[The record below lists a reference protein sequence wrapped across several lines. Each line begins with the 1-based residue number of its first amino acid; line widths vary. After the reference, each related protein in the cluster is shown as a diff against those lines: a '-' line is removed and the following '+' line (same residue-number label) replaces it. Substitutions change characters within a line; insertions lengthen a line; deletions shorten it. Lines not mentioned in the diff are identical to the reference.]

1 MVNNDKQQPQ
11 EDENT
16 TADSAVVQKYKTAGA
31 IVNKT
36 LQNLIQ
42 SCKVGASAKALCQK
56 GDNLLEQE
64 ANKKYKNEEDIKK
77 GIAFP
82 TCLSVNNCICH
93 FSPSKNDPDYT
104 LKAGDVVKI
113 DLGAHIDGFIAVAA
127 HTIVVGANAENKCT
141 GRAADV
147 VLAAYHASQAAL
159 RLIKDG
165 TSNYAVTDAVQK
177 IANEYKCKPIEG
189 MLSHQLKQFK
199 IDGEKTIIQNP
210 TIAQKKEHEKC
221 QFEKY
226 EVYAMDVLVSTGE
239 GLGKE
244 LGTKVSIYKKTEE
257 NYLLKLKASRA
268 FYAEVKKKYGSMPF
282 NLRNFEEE
290 AKAKMGVNECVT
302 HKLVEPFQVL
312 YEKHNEIVAQF
323 KNTVLIL
330 PRGLQIVTSNPFDL
344 TCFESEHSVQDE
356 EMKKLL
362 ESDLVLA
369 DAKKSVV
376 ANLTKTAAATAAA
389 SGTATSAGA
398 APPAEGTQQA
408 GSGAAKDKKKKKKK
422 KAAAAAAAAATAEA
436 GAGDATPD
444 VSSKK
449 TTTEAN
455 KENATAKP

>member
-16 TADSAVVQKYKTAGA
+16 IADNTVVQKYKTAGS

-42 SCKVGASAKALCQK
+42 SCKVGASVKTLCQK
-56 GDNLLEQE
+56 GDHLLEQE
-64 ANKKYKNEEDIKK
+64 TGKKYKNEPDMKK

-93 FSPSKNDPDYT
+93 FSPSKNDPDYV

-127 HTIVVGANAENKCT
+127 HTIVVGATVENKCK

-147 VLAAYHASQAAL
+147 VLAAYHAAQAAL
-159 RLIKDG
+159 RLLKDG
-165 TSNYAVTDAVQK
+165 TNNYAVTEAVQK
-177 IANEYKCKPIEG
+177 IAGEYKCKPIEG

-210 TIAQKKEHEKC
+210 TIVQKKEHEKC
-221 QFEKY
+221 TFEKY
-226 EVYAMDVLVSTGE
+226 EVYAMDVLISTGE

-244 LGTKVSIYKKTEE
+244 LDTKVSIYKKTEE
-257 NYLLKLKASRA
+257 NYILKLKASRA
-268 FYAEVKKKYGSMPF
+268 FYVEVKKKYGTMPF

-290 AKAKMGVNECVT
+290 AKAKMGVIECVT

-312 YEKHNEIVAQF
+312 YEKNNELVAQF

-330 PRGLQIVTSNPFDL
+330 PNGLQIVTGNAFDVN
-344 TCFESEHSVQDE
+344 CYDSEHSIQDE
-356 EMKKLL
+356 ETKKLL
-362 ESDLVLA
+362 ESEMILA
-369 DAKKSVV
+369 DAKKPIV
-376 ANLTKTAAATAAA
+376 ASQPKVAAA
-389 SGTATSAGA
+389 SSNVPASTTEAG
-398 APPAEGTQQA
+398 GD
-408 GSGAAKDKKKKKKK
+408 GAAKDKKKKKKK
-422 KAAAAAAAAATAEA
+422 KAAAAAAAAAA
-436 GAGDATPD
+436 GAGGDAVVAD
-444 VSSKK
+444 
-449 TTTEAN
+449 
-455 KENATAKP
+455 KENAAAAKA

>member
-16 TADSAVVQKYKTAGA
+16 IADSSVVQKYKTAGA

-64 ANKKYKNEEDIKK
+64 ANKKYKNEDDMKK

-127 HTIVVGANAENKCT
+127 HTIVVGANAENKCK

-147 VLAAYHASQAAL
+147 VLAAHYASQAAL
-159 RLIKDG
+159 RLLKDG
-165 TSNYAVTDAVQK
+165 TSNYAVTEAVQK

-257 NYLLKLKASRA
+257 NYLLKLKASRS

-330 PRGLQIVTSNPFDL
+330 PNGLQIVTSNPFDL
-344 TCFESEHSVQDE
+344 TSFESEHSVQDE
-356 EMKKLL
+356 AMKKLL
-362 ESDLVLA
+362 ESELVLA
-369 DAKKSVV
+369 DAKRSAV
-376 ANLTKTAAATAAA
+376 ANLVKAA
-389 SGTATSAGA
+389 SGSAAGSTGPAASTST
-398 APPAEGTQQA
+398 PPADGTQQA

-422 KAAAAAAAAATAEA
+422 KAAAAAAAANAEA
-436 GAGDATPD
+436 GAGDVAAN

-449 TTTEAN
+449 TTEAN
-455 KENATAKP
+455 KENAGAAKP

>member
-1 MVNNDKQQPQ
+1 MVNNDKKEVV

-16 TADSAVVQKYKTAGA
+16 IADNTVVQKYKVAGN
-31 IVNKT
+31 IVNKA
-36 LQNLIQ
+36 LQTLIQ
-42 SCKVGASAKALCQK
+42 GCKVGASAKALCQK
-56 GDNLLEQE
+56 GDHILEQE
-64 ANKKYKNEEDIKK
+64 TGKKYKNEPEMKK

-127 HTIVVGANAENKCT
+127 HTIVVGATAEAKAS

-159 RLIKDG
+159 RLLKDG
-165 TSNYAVTDAVQK
+165 TSNYAVTEAVQK
-177 IANEYKCKPIEG
+177 IAAEYKCKPIEG

-221 QFEKY
+221 TFEKY

-244 LGTKVSIYKKTEE
+244 LDTKVSIYKKTEE

-268 FYAEVKKKYGSMPF
+268 FYAEVKKKYGTMPF

-290 AKAKMGVNECVT
+290 AKAKMGVHECVT

-330 PRGLQIVTSNPFDL
+330 PNGLTVVTGSPFDQG
-344 TCFESEHSVQDE
+344 CYESEHSLQDE

-362 ESDLVLA
+362 AEDLVLA

-376 ANLTKTAAATAAA
+376 ANLVAKAASTAADKPASASATT
-389 SGTATSAGA
+389 TAT
-398 APPAEGTQQA
+398 PAEG
-408 GSGAAKDKKKKKKK
+408 GSDAAPKKKNKKKK
-422 KAAAAAAAAATAEA
+422 KAAAAAAAAAE
-436 GAGDATPD
+436 GGDA
-444 VSSKK
+444 
-449 TTTEAN
+449 AN
-455 KENATAKP
+455 KENA

>member
-1 MVNNDKQQPQ
+1 MVNNDKKDAVV

-16 TADSAVVQKYKTAGA
+16 IADNTVVQKYKVAGN
-31 IVNKT
+31 IVNKA
-36 LQNLIQ
+36 LQTLIQ
-42 SCKVGASAKALCQK
+42 GSKVGASAKALCQK
-56 GDNLLEQE
+56 GDHILEQE
-64 ANKKYKNEEDIKK
+64 TGKKYKNEPEMKK

-127 HTIVVGANAENKCT
+127 HTIVVGATGEAKAT

-159 RLIKDG
+159 RQLKDG
-165 TSNYAVTDAVQK
+165 TSNYAVTEAVQK
-177 IANEYKCKPIEG
+177 IAAEYKCKPIEG

-221 QFEKY
+221 TFEKY

-244 LGTKVSIYKKTEE
+244 LDTKVSIYKKTEE

-268 FYAEVKKKYGSMPF
+268 FYAEVKKKYGTMPF

-290 AKAKMGVNECVT
+290 AKAKMGVHECVT

-330 PRGLQIVTSNPFDL
+330 PNGLTVVTGLPFDL
-344 TCFESEHSVQDE
+344 SVVESEHSVQDE

-362 ESDLVLA
+362 AEELVLA

-376 ANLTKTAAATAAA
+376 ANLVAKAAADKPAA
-389 SGTATSAGA
+389 STPAEAGSDA
-398 APPAEGTQQA
+398 AP
-408 GSGAAKDKKKKKKK
+408 KKKNKKKK
-422 KAAAAAAAAATAEA
+422 KAAAAAAAAAE
-436 GAGDATPD
+436 GGDA
-444 VSSKK
+444 V
-449 TTTEAN
+449 AN
-455 KENATAKP
+455 KENA

>member
-1 MVNNDKQQPQ
+1 MVKDDKQQPQ
-11 EDENT
+11 EDEHTIADNT
-16 TADSAVVQKYKTAGA
+16 VVQKYKTAGT
-31 IVNKT
+31 IVNKI
-36 LQNLIQ
+36 LQSLI
-42 SCKVGASAKALCQK
+42 SGCKVGASVKALCQK
-56 GDNLLEQE
+56 GDNQMESE
-64 ANKKYKNEEDIKK
+64 TGKKYKNEPDMKK

-93 FSPSKNDPDYT
+93 FSPSKNDPDYA

-127 HTIVVGANAENKCT
+127 HTMVVGAKPDNKAK
-141 GRAADV
+141 GRGADV

-159 RLIKDG
+159 RLMKDG
-165 TSNYAVTDAVQK
+165 TSNYAVTEAVQK
-177 IANEYKCKPIEG
+177 IAAEYKCKPIEG

-221 QFEKY
+221 EFEKY

-244 LGTKVSIYKKTEE
+244 LDTKVSIYKKTEE

-268 FYAEVKKKYGSMPF
+268 FYAEVKKKYGPMPF

-290 AKAKMGVNECVT
+290 AKAKMGVHECVT

-330 PRGLQIVTSNPFDL
+330 PNGLTVVTGCPFDV
-344 TCFESEHSVQDE
+344 TCFDSEYSVQDE

-369 DAKKSVV
+369 DAKKSAV
-376 ANLTKTAAATAAA
+376 ANLTKAAA
-389 SGTATSAGA
+389 SAPKAAAGDAKPAAAAAAPATTGA
-398 APPAEGTQQA
+398 APAPADGA
-408 GSGAAKDKKKKKKK
+408 APVAAAKDKKKKKKK
-422 KAAAAAAAAATAEA
+422 KAAAGGDAAGEA
-436 GAGDATPD
+436 G
-444 VSSKK
+444 
-449 TTTEAN
+449 
-455 KENATAKP
+455 KENAA

>member
-1 MVNNDKQQPQ
+1 MVNNDKKDAVV

-16 TADSAVVQKYKTAGA
+16 IADNTVVQKYKVAGN
-31 IVNKT
+31 IVNKA
-36 LQNLIQ
+36 LQTLIQ
-42 SCKVGASAKALCQK
+42 GSKVGASAKALCQK
-56 GDNLLEQE
+56 GDHILEQE
-64 ANKKYKNEEDIKK
+64 TGKKYKNEPEMKK

-127 HTIVVGANAENKCT
+127 HTIVVGATGEAKAT

-159 RLIKDG
+159 RQLKDG
-165 TSNYAVTDAVQK
+165 TSNYAVTEAVQK
-177 IANEYKCKPIEG
+177 IAAEYKCKPIEG

-221 QFEKY
+221 TFEKY

-244 LGTKVSIYKKTEE
+244 LDTKVSIYKKTEE

-268 FYAEVKKKYGSMPF
+268 FYAEVKKKYGTMPF

-290 AKAKMGVNECVT
+290 AKAKMGVHECVT

-330 PRGLQIVTSNPFDL
+330 PNGLTVVTGLPFDL
-344 TCFESEHSVQDE
+344 SVVESEHSVQDE

-362 ESDLVLA
+362 AEELVLA

-376 ANLTKTAAATAAA
+376 ANLVAKAAAAAA
-389 SGTATSAGA
+389 DKPAASTPAEAGSDA
-398 APPAEGTQQA
+398 AP
-408 GSGAAKDKKKKKKK
+408 KKKNKKKK
-422 KAAAAAAAAATAEA
+422 KAAAAAAAAAE
-436 GAGDATPD
+436 GGDAA
-444 VSSKK
+444 
-449 TTTEAN
+449 AN
-455 KENATAKP
+455 KENA

>member
-1 MVNNDKQQPQ
+1 MVKDDKQQPQ
-11 EDENT
+11 EDEHTIADNT
-16 TADSAVVQKYKTAGA
+16 VVQKYKTAGT
-31 IVNKT
+31 IVNKI
-36 LQNLIQ
+36 LQSLI
-42 SCKVGASAKALCQK
+42 SGCKIGASVKALCQK
-56 GDNLLEQE
+56 GDNQMESE
-64 ANKKYKNEEDIKK
+64 TGKKYKNEPDMKK

-93 FSPSKNDPDYT
+93 FSPSKNDPDYA

-127 HTIVVGANAENKCT
+127 HTMVVGAKPDNKAK
-141 GRAADV
+141 GRGADV

-159 RLIKDG
+159 RLMKDG
-165 TSNYAVTDAVQK
+165 TSNYAVTEAVQK
-177 IANEYKCKPIEG
+177 IAAEYKCKPIEG

-221 QFEKY
+221 EFEKY

-244 LGTKVSIYKKTEE
+244 LDTKVSIYKKTEE

-268 FYAEVKKKYGSMPF
+268 FYAEVKKKYGPMPF

-290 AKAKMGVNECVT
+290 AKAKMGVHECVT

-330 PRGLQIVTSNPFDL
+330 PNGLTVVTGCPFDV
-344 TCFESEHSVQDE
+344 TCFDSEYSVQDE

-362 ESDLVLA
+362 ESDLILA
-369 DAKKSVV
+369 DAKKSAV
-376 ANLTKTAAATAAA
+376 ANLTKAAASAPKAAAGDAKPAAAAAATAA
-389 SGTATSAGA
+389 TTGA
-398 APPAEGTQQA
+398 APAPADGA
-408 GSGAAKDKKKKKKK
+408 APVAAAKDKKKKKKK
-422 KAAAAAAAAATAEA
+422 KAAAGGDAAEEA
-436 GAGDATPD
+436 G
-444 VSSKK
+444 
-449 TTTEAN
+449 
-455 KENATAKP
+455 KENAA

>member
-1 MVNNDKQQPQ
+1 MVNNDKKQDVL

-16 TADSAVVQKYKTAGA
+16 IADNAVVQKYKTAGM
-31 IVNKT
+31 IVNKV
-36 LQNLIQ
+36 LQTLIQ
-42 SCKVGASAKALCQK
+42 SSKVGASAKTLCQK
-56 GDNLLEQE
+56 GDHLLEAE
-64 ANKKYKNEEDIKK
+64 TGKKYKNEPDMKK

-127 HTIVVGANAENKCT
+127 HTIVVGANAEAKAK

-159 RLIKDG
+159 RLLKDG
-165 TSNYAVTDAVQK
+165 TSNYAVTEAVQK
-177 IANEYKCKPIEG
+177 IAAEYKCKPIEG

-244 LGTKVSIYKKTEE
+244 LDTKVSIYKKTDE

-268 FYAEVKKKYGSMPF
+268 FYAEVKKKYGTMPF

-290 AKAKMGVNECVT
+290 AKAKMGVHECVT

-312 YEKHNEIVAQF
+312 YEKHTEIVAQF

-330 PRGLQIVTSNPFDL
+330 PNGLTIVTGFPFDL
-344 TCFESEHSVQDE
+344 GCYESEHSIQDD

-362 ESDLVLA
+362 EQDLVLA

-376 ANLTKTAAATAAA
+376 ASLVAKATAASASTDGEATAAA
-389 SGTATSAGA
+389 
-398 APPAEGTQQA
+398 P
-408 GSGAAKDKKKKKKK
+408 KDKKKNKKKK
-422 KAAAAAAAAATAEA
+422 KAAAAAAAAAAE
-436 GAGDATPD
+436 GA
-444 VSSKK
+444 
-449 TTTEAN
+449 TTDSN
-455 KENATAKP
+455 KENA

>member
-1 MVNNDKQQPQ
+1 MVNNDKHQPQ
-11 EDENT
+11 EDEHTIADNT
-16 TADSAVVQKYKTAGA
+16 VVQKYKTAGT

-36 LQNLIQ
+36 LNSLIQ
-42 SCKVGASAKALCQK
+42 GCKVGASVKALCQK
-56 GDNLLEQE
+56 GDNQMESE
-64 ANKKYKNEEDIKK
+64 TGKKYKNEPDMKK

-93 FSPSKNDPDYT
+93 FSPSKNDPDYQ

-127 HTIVVGANAENKCT
+127 HTIVVGAKLENKAK

-147 VLAAYHASQAAL
+147 VLAAYHASQVAL
-159 RLIKDG
+159 RLMKDG

-177 IANEYKCKPIEG
+177 IAAEFKCKPIEG

-221 QFEKY
+221 EFEKY

-244 LGTKVSIYKKTEE
+244 LDTKVSIYKKTEE

-268 FYAEVKKKYGSMPF
+268 FYAEVKKKYGPMPF

-290 AKAKMGVNECVT
+290 AKAKMGVHECVT

-312 YEKHNEIVAQF
+312 YEKHNELVAQF

-330 PRGLQIVTSNPFDL
+330 PNGLTVVTGTNFDVN
-344 TCFESEHSVQDE
+344 CFESEHSVQDE

-362 ESDLVLA
+362 ESELVLA
-369 DAKKSVV
+369 DAKKSAL
-376 ANLTKTAAATAAA
+376 ANLTKAASSKPAGDAAKAATASAA
-389 SGTATSAGA
+389 AP
-398 APPAEGTQQA
+398 APPAD
-408 GSGAAKDKKKKKKK
+408 GSAPVAAAKDKKKRKKKK
-422 KAAAAAAAAATAEA
+422 SAAAGETAAAEEA
-436 GAGDATPD
+436 G
-444 VSSKK
+444 
-449 TTTEAN
+449 
-455 KENATAKP
+455 KENAA

>member
-1 MVNNDKQQPQ
+1 MVNNDKKDAVV

-16 TADSAVVQKYKTAGA
+16 IADNTVVQKYKVAGN
-31 IVNKT
+31 IVNKA
-36 LQNLIQ
+36 LQTLIQ
-42 SCKVGASAKALCQK
+42 GSKVGASAKALCQK
-56 GDNLLEQE
+56 GDHILEQE
-64 ANKKYKNEEDIKK
+64 TGKKYKNEPEMKK

-127 HTIVVGANAENKCT
+127 HTIVVGATGEAKAT

-159 RLIKDG
+159 RQLKDG
-165 TSNYAVTDAVQK
+165 TSNYAVTEAVQK
-177 IANEYKCKPIEG
+177 IAAEYKCKPIEG

-221 QFEKY
+221 TFEKY

-244 LGTKVSIYKKTEE
+244 LDTKVSIYKKTEE

-268 FYAEVKKKYGSMPF
+268 FYAEVKKKYGTMPF

-290 AKAKMGVNECVT
+290 AKAKMGVHECVT

-330 PRGLQIVTSNPFDL
+330 PNGLTVVTGLPFDL
-344 TCFESEHSVQDE
+344 SVVESEHSVQDE

-362 ESDLVLA
+362 AEELVLA

-376 ANLTKTAAATAAA
+376 ANLVAKAAAAADKPA
-389 SGTATSAGA
+389 SGATASTPAEAGSDA
-398 APPAEGTQQA
+398 AP
-408 GSGAAKDKKKKKKK
+408 KKKNKKKK
-422 KAAAAAAAAATAEA
+422 KAAAAAAAAAEG
-436 GAGDATPD
+436 GA
-444 VSSKK
+444 
-449 TTTEAN
+449 AN
-455 KENATAKP
+455 KENA

>member
-1 MVNNDKQQPQ
+1 MVNNDKKEVV

-16 TADSAVVQKYKTAGA
+16 IADNTVVQKYKVAGN
-31 IVNKT
+31 IVNKA
-36 LQNLIQ
+36 LQTLIQ
-42 SCKVGASAKALCQK
+42 GCKVGASAKALCQK
-56 GDNLLEQE
+56 GDHILEQE
-64 ANKKYKNEEDIKK
+64 TGKKYKNEPEMKK

-127 HTIVVGANAENKCT
+127 HTIVVGATAEAKAS

-159 RLIKDG
+159 RLLKDG
-165 TSNYAVTDAVQK
+165 TSNYAVTEAVQK
-177 IANEYKCKPIEG
+177 IAAEYKCKPIEG

-221 QFEKY
+221 TFEKY

-244 LGTKVSIYKKTEE
+244 LDTKVSIYKKTEE

-268 FYAEVKKKYGSMPF
+268 FYAEVKKKYGTMPF

-290 AKAKMGVNECVT
+290 AKAKMGVHECVT

-330 PRGLQIVTSNPFDL
+330 PNGLTVVTGSPFDQG
-344 TCFESEHSVQDE
+344 CYESEHSLQDE

-362 ESDLVLA
+362 AEDLVLA

-376 ANLTKTAAATAAA
+376 ANLVAKAASTAADKPASAT
-389 SGTATSAGA
+389 TT
-398 APPAEGTQQA
+398 APPAEG
-408 GSGAAKDKKKKKKK
+408 GSDAAPKKKNKKKK
-422 KAAAAAAAAATAEA
+422 KAAAAAAAAAE
-436 GAGDATPD
+436 GGDA
-444 VSSKK
+444 
-449 TTTEAN
+449 AN
-455 KENATAKP
+455 KENA

>member
-1 MVNNDKQQPQ
+1 MVNTDKQQPL
-11 EDENT
+11 EEENT
-16 TADSAVVQKYKTAGA
+16 TADNTVVQKYKTAGG

-36 LQNLIQ
+36 LQSIIQ

-64 ANKKYKNEEDIKK
+64 ANKKYKNEPDMKK

-127 HTIVVGANAENKCT
+127 HTIVIGATAENKCK
-141 GRAADV
+141 GRSADV
-147 VLAAYHASQAAL
+147 VLAAYHANQAAL
-159 RLIKDG
+159 RLLKDG
-165 TSNYAVTDAVQK
+165 TSNYAVTEAVQK
-177 IANEYKCKPIEG
+177 IAAEYKCKPIEG

-226 EVYAMDVLVSTGE
+226 EVYAMDVLISTGE

-244 LGTKVSIYKKTEE
+244 LDTKVSIYKKTEE

-268 FYAEVKKKYGSMPF
+268 FYAEVKKKYGTMPF

-290 AKAKMGVNECVT
+290 AKAKMGVHECVT
-302 HKLVEPFQVL
+302 HKLIEPFQVL

-323 KNTVLIL
+323 KNTVLLL
-330 PRGLQIVTSNPFDL
+330 PNGLQIVTGYPFDL
-344 TCFESEHSVQDE
+344 TVYESEHSIADE
-356 EMKKLL
+356 ELKKML
-362 ESDLVLA
+362 ESELVLA
-369 DAKKSVV
+369 DAKKPAL
-376 ANLTKTAAATAAA
+376 ANLTKSSQPATA
-389 SGTATSAGA
+389 TATSADGTSAPA
-398 APPAEGTQQA
+398 AP
-408 GSGAAKDKKKKKKK
+408 KDKKKKKKNK
-422 KAAAAAAAAATAEA
+422 KNAAAGTSAEEAVAAATPSPVTAAE
-436 GAGDATPD
+436 
-444 VSSKK
+444 
-449 TTTEAN
+449 N
-455 KENATAKP
+455 KENATVTAKA

>member
-1 MVNNDKQQPQ
+1 MVNNDKKEVV

-16 TADSAVVQKYKTAGA
+16 IADNTVVQKYKVAGN
-31 IVNKT
+31 IVNKA
-36 LQNLIQ
+36 LQTLIQ
-42 SCKVGASAKALCQK
+42 GCKVGASAKALCQK
-56 GDNLLEQE
+56 GDHILEQE
-64 ANKKYKNEEDIKK
+64 TGKKYKNEPEMKK

-127 HTIVVGANAENKCT
+127 HTIVVGATAEAKAS

-159 RLIKDG
+159 RLLKDG
-165 TSNYAVTDAVQK
+165 TSNYAVTEAVQK
-177 IANEYKCKPIEG
+177 IAAEYKCKPIEG

-221 QFEKY
+221 TFEKY

-244 LGTKVSIYKKTEE
+244 LDTKVSIYKKTEE

-268 FYAEVKKKYGSMPF
+268 FYAEVKKKYGTMPF

-290 AKAKMGVNECVT
+290 AKAKMGVHECVT

-330 PRGLQIVTSNPFDL
+330 PNGLTVVTGSPFDQG
-344 TCFESEHSVQDE
+344 CYESEHSLQDE

-362 ESDLVLA
+362 AEDLVLA

-376 ANLTKTAAATAAA
+376 ANLVAKAAATAADKPA
-389 SGTATSAGA
+389 SATTT
-398 APPAEGTQQA
+398 APPAEG
-408 GSGAAKDKKKKKKK
+408 GSDAAPKKKNKKKK
-422 KAAAAAAAAATAEA
+422 KAAAAAAAAAE
-436 GAGDATPD
+436 GGDA
-444 VSSKK
+444 
-449 TTTEAN
+449 AN
-455 KENATAKP
+455 KENA

>member
-1 MVNNDKQQPQ
+1 MVNNDKKDAVV

-16 TADSAVVQKYKTAGA
+16 IADNTVVQKYKVAGN
-31 IVNKT
+31 IVNKA
-36 LQNLIQ
+36 LQTLIQ
-42 SCKVGASAKALCQK
+42 GSKVGASAKALCQK
-56 GDNLLEQE
+56 GDHILEQE
-64 ANKKYKNEEDIKK
+64 TGKKYKNEPEMKK

-127 HTIVVGANAENKCT
+127 HTIVVGATGEAKAT

-159 RLIKDG
+159 RQLKDG
-165 TSNYAVTDAVQK
+165 TSNYAVTEAVQK
-177 IANEYKCKPIEG
+177 IAAEYKCKPIEG

-221 QFEKY
+221 TFEKY

-244 LGTKVSIYKKTEE
+244 LDTKVSIYKKTEE

-268 FYAEVKKKYGSMPF
+268 FYAEVKKKYGTMPF

-290 AKAKMGVNECVT
+290 AKAKMGVHECVT

-330 PRGLQIVTSNPFDL
+330 PDR
-344 TCFESEHSVQDE
+344 
-356 EMKKLL
+356 
-362 ESDLVLA
+362 
-369 DAKKSVV
+369 KSVV
-376 ANLTKTAAATAAA
+376 
-389 SGTATSAGA
+389 
-398 APPAEGTQQA
+398 
-408 GSGAAKDKKKKKKK
+408 
-422 KAAAAAAAAATAEA
+422 
-436 GAGDATPD
+436 
-444 VSSKK
+444 
-449 TTTEAN
+449 
-455 KENATAKP
+455 

>member
-1 MVNNDKQQPQ
+1 MVNKDTQQPQ
-11 EDENT
+11 EEEHTIADNT
-16 TADSAVVQKYKTAGA
+16 VVQKYKTAGT

-36 LQNLIQ
+36 LQSLIQ
-42 SCKVGASAKALCQK
+42 GCKVGASVKALCQK
-56 GDNLLEQE
+56 GDNQMESE
-64 ANKKYKNEEDIKK
+64 TGKKYKNEPDMKK

-93 FSPSKNDPDYT
+93 FSPSKNDPDYQ

-127 HTIVVGANAENKCT
+127 HTMVVGAKPDNKAK
-141 GRAADV
+141 GRGADV

-159 RLIKDG
+159 RLLKDG
-165 TSNYAVTDAVQK
+165 TSNYAVTEAVQK
-177 IANEYKCKPIEG
+177 IAAEYKCKPIEG

-221 QFEKY
+221 EFEKY

-244 LGTKVSIYKKTEE
+244 LDTKVSIYKKTEE

-268 FYAEVKKKYGSMPF
+268 FYAEVKKKYGPMPF

-290 AKAKMGVNECVT
+290 AKAKMGVHECVT

-330 PRGLQIVTSNPFDL
+330 PNGLTVVTGCPFDVA
-344 TCFESEHSVQDE
+344 CFESEHSVQDE

-376 ANLTKTAAATAAA
+376 ANLTKAAAPKATSDAAAAATTTAAAPANPADGSASTA
-389 SGTATSAGA
+389 
-398 APPAEGTQQA
+398 
-408 GSGAAKDKKKKKKK
+408 AAKDKKKKKKK
-422 KAAAAAAAAATAEA
+422 KASA
-436 GAGDATPD
+436 GAG
-444 VSSKK
+444 
-449 TTTEAN
+449 EAASEEAG
-455 KENATAKP
+455 KENAA

>member
-1 MVNNDKQQPQ
+1 MVNNDKKDVV

-16 TADSAVVQKYKTAGA
+16 IADNTVVQKYKVAGN
-31 IVNKT
+31 IINKA
-36 LQNLIQ
+36 LQTLIQ
-42 SCKVGASAKALCQK
+42 GCKVGASAKALCQK
-56 GDNLLEQE
+56 GDHILEQE
-64 ANKKYKNEEDIKK
+64 TGKKYKNEPEMKK

-127 HTIVVGANAENKCT
+127 HTIVVGATAEAKAS

-159 RLIKDG
+159 RLLKDG

-177 IANEYKCKPIEG
+177 IAAEYKCKPIEG

-221 QFEKY
+221 TFEKY

-244 LGTKVSIYKKTEE
+244 LDTKVSIYKKTEE

-268 FYAEVKKKYGSMPF
+268 FYAEVKKKYGTMPF

-290 AKAKMGVNECVT
+290 AKAKMGVHECVT

-330 PRGLQIVTSNPFDL
+330 PNGLTVVTGSPFDQG
-344 TCFESEHSVQDE
+344 CYESEHSIQDE

-362 ESDLVLA
+362 AEDLMLA

-376 ANLTKTAAATAAA
+376 ANLVAKAAASAPKDKPATATAA
-389 SGTATSAGA
+389 T
-398 APPAEGTQQA
+398 PAEG
-408 GSGAAKDKKKKKKK
+408 SSDAAPKKKNKKKK
-422 KAAAAAAAAATAEA
+422 KAAAAAAAAAE
-436 GAGDATPD
+436 GGDA
-444 VSSKK
+444 
-449 TTTEAN
+449 AN
-455 KENATAKP
+455 KENA

>member
-1 MVNNDKQQPQ
+1 MVNNDKKEVV

-16 TADSAVVQKYKTAGA
+16 IADNTVVQKYKVAGN
-31 IVNKT
+31 IVNKA
-36 LQNLIQ
+36 LQTLIQ
-42 SCKVGASAKALCQK
+42 GCKVGASAKALCQK
-56 GDNLLEQE
+56 GDHILEQE
-64 ANKKYKNEEDIKK
+64 TGKKYKNEPEMKK

-127 HTIVVGANAENKCT
+127 HTIVVGATAEAKAS

-159 RLIKDG
+159 RLLKDG
-165 TSNYAVTDAVQK
+165 TSNYAVTEAVQK
-177 IANEYKCKPIEG
+177 IAAEYKCKPIEG

-221 QFEKY
+221 TFEKY

-244 LGTKVSIYKKTEE
+244 LDTKVSIYKKTEE

-268 FYAEVKKKYGSMPF
+268 FYAEVKKKYGTMPF

-290 AKAKMGVNECVT
+290 AKAKMGVHECVT

-330 PRGLQIVTSNPFDL
+330 PNGLTVVTGSPFDQG
-344 TCFESEHSVQDE
+344 CYESEHSLQDE

-362 ESDLVLA
+362 AEDLVLA

-376 ANLTKTAAATAAA
+376 TNLVAKAAATAADKPA
-389 SGTATSAGA
+389 SATTT
-398 APPAEGTQQA
+398 APPAEG
-408 GSGAAKDKKKKKKK
+408 GSDAAPKKKNKKKKKAV
-422 KAAAAAAAAATAEA
+422 AAAAAAAE
-436 GAGDATPD
+436 GGDA
-444 VSSKK
+444 
-449 TTTEAN
+449 AN
-455 KENATAKP
+455 KENA

>member
-1 MVNNDKQQPQ
+1 MVNNDKKDAVV

-16 TADSAVVQKYKTAGA
+16 IADNTVVQKYKVAGN
-31 IVNKT
+31 IVNKA
-36 LQNLIQ
+36 LQTLIQ
-42 SCKVGASAKALCQK
+42 GSKVGASAKALCQK
-56 GDNLLEQE
+56 GDHILEQE
-64 ANKKYKNEEDIKK
+64 TGKKYKNEPEMKK

-127 HTIVVGANAENKCT
+127 HTIVVGATGEAKAT

-159 RLIKDG
+159 RQLKDG
-165 TSNYAVTDAVQK
+165 TSNYAVTEAVQK
-177 IANEYKCKPIEG
+177 IAAEYKCKPIEG

-221 QFEKY
+221 TFEKY

-244 LGTKVSIYKKTEE
+244 LDTKVSIYKKTEE

-268 FYAEVKKKYGSMPF
+268 FYAEVKKKYGTMPF

-290 AKAKMGVNECVT
+290 AKAKMGVHECVT

-330 PRGLQIVTSNPFDL
+330 PNGLTVVTGLPFDL
-344 TCFESEHSVQDE
+344 SVVESEHSVQDE

-362 ESDLVLA
+362 AEELVLA

-376 ANLTKTAAATAAA
+376 ANLVAKAAAAAA
-389 SGTATSAGA
+389 DKPAASTPAEAGSDA
-398 APPAEGTQQA
+398 AP
-408 GSGAAKDKKKKKKK
+408 KKKNKKKK
-422 KAAAAAAAAATAEA
+422 KAAAAAAAAAE
-436 GAGDATPD
+436 GGDA
-444 VSSKK
+444 V
-449 TTTEAN
+449 AN
-455 KENATAKP
+455 KENA

>member
-1 MVNNDKQQPQ
+1 MVNTDKQQPQ

-16 TADSAVVQKYKTAGA
+16 IADNTVVQKYKTAGA

-64 ANKKYKNEEDIKK
+64 ANKKYKNEDDMKK

-127 HTIVVGANAENKCT
+127 HTIVVGANAENKCK

-147 VLAAYHASQAAL
+147 VLAAYNASQAAL
-159 RLIKDG
+159 RLLKDG

-268 FYAEVKKKYGSMPF
+268 FYAEVKKKYGTMPF

-290 AKAKMGVNECVT
+290 AKAKMGANECVT

-330 PRGLQIVTSNPFDL
+330 PNGLQIVTSNPFDSA
-344 TCFESEHSVQDE
+344 CFESEYSVQDE

-369 DAKKSVV
+369 DAKKS
-376 ANLTKTAAATAAA
+376 ALAKAALAAGSASAAAN
-389 SGTATSAGA
+389 AGS
-398 APPAEGTQQA
+398 APPADGTQQ

-422 KAAAAAAAAATAEA
+422 NKAATATAES
-436 GAGDATPD
+436 GAGDAAATD

-449 TTTEAN
+449 PTQAN
-455 KENATAKP
+455 KENTAGTKP